1 MTISAKVQQ
10 KFEIQHSFPL
20 EALQDQVKDNI
31 SKQFGNELASRVKF
45 TTELV
50 DNNIV
55 ITATL
60 DELSTPTVTKQ
71 RRTRKVQKADADSV
85 QQDSVVELTDSDSV
99 DLSDNKVIAPTEA
112 KNVLE
117 AAGLEVDSDSLPE
130 TKELTK
136 EQYKALKD
144 SLAKEQTTDYDK
156 LASVLTFE
164 SQHPDLVVEA
174 LYKDTGNIPKPAT
187 HPTATSLGDKL
198 SKEEQEYITYFNW
211 CERAK
216 GHKVVMP
223 VVNTPTINGVQV
235 APRRY
240 IEIQDKEGNV
250 LKKYV
255 KYPFVAELKE
265 LETPSLTTQ
274 SDKQAWE

>member
-1 MTISAKVQQ
+1 MTINAKVQQ

-20 EALQDQVKDNI
+20 EALQDQVKDSI
-31 SKQFGNELASRVKF
+31 SKQFGSELASRVKF

-60 DELSTPTVTKQ
+60 DELSTSTATKQ
-71 RRTRKVQKADADSV
+71 RRTRKTQKTDTDSV
-85 QQDSVVELTDSDSV
+85 TESTDSDSV

-136 EQYKALKD
+136 EQYKTLKD

-156 LASVLTFE
+156 LASVLAFE

-174 LYKDTGNIPKPAT
+174 LYKDTGNIPKPIA
-187 HPTATSLGDKL
+187 HPTATSLSDKL
-198 SKEEQEYITYFNW
+198 SKEEQEYVTYFNW

-240 IEIQDKEGNV
+240 IEIQDKEGNI

-265 LETPSLTTQ
+265 LETPSSTTQ
-274 SDKQAWE
+274 SNKQAWE